1 MLSGILLVDKPTG
14 PTSHTVVSAARKS
27 LGLKKVGHAG
37 TLDPMASGL
46 LTLGVGPGTKL
57 LTYLV
62 GADKRYTATIRLGQS
77 SSTDD
82 AEGEL
87 SAMAPADEVEAITD
101 EQVHAGL
108 QQMVGQIEQVPS
120 TVSAIN
126 VNGKR
131 AYDLARS
138 GEEVTLEART
148 VTIYSIDVGSITR
161 RDGFIDVDVDVHC
174 SSGTYIRAIARDLG
188 QQLGLGGHLTAL
200 RRTSVGPFSVADGC
214 SMENISAERLR
225 PLAEVAG
232 NVMPVITVTRAQ
244 SIELGH
250 GKTLFLENP
259 EGVGPGSPVACVDE
273 GGRLVAIISI
283 ESGRSR
289 ILVGFPAE

>member
-82 AEGEL
+82 AEGDL
-87 SAMAPADEVEAITD
+87 SAMALANEVSAITD

-108 QQMVGQIEQVPS
+108 SHMVGQIEQGPS
-120 TVSAIN
+120 TVSAIK

-138 GEEVTLEART
+138 GEEVTLAART

-161 RDGFIDVDVDVHC
+161 RDGVIDVDVDVHC

-214 SMENISAERLR
+214 SIENISVERLR

>member
-14 PTSHTVVSAARKS
+14 PTSHTVVSAARKA

-62 GADKRYTATIRLGQS
+62 GADKRYTSTIRLGQS

-82 AEGEL
+82 AEGDL
-87 SAMAPADEVEAITD
+87 SAMAPANEVAAITD
-101 EQVHAGL
+101 EQIHAGL
-108 QQMVGQIEQVPS
+108 NNMVGQIEQVPS
-120 TVSAIN
+120 TVSAIK

-138 GEEVTLEART
+138 GEEVTLIART

-161 RDGFIDVDVDVHC
+161 RDGVIDVDVDVHC

-214 SMENISAERLR
+214 SIENISAERLR

-250 GKTLFLENP
+250 GKTLFLDNP

>member
-1 MLSGILLVDKPTG
+1 VLSGILLVDKPTG
-14 PTSHTVVSAARKS
+14 PTSHTVVSAARKA

-62 GADKRYTATIRLGQS
+62 GADKRYTAKIRLGQS

-87 SAMAPADEVEAITD
+87 SGVASSEEVSAVTD
-101 EQVHAGL
+101 DLIRSGL
-108 QQMVGQIEQVPS
+108 EGMVGQIEQVPS
-120 TVSAIN
+120 TVSAIK

-131 AYDLARS
+131 AYDLARA
-138 GEEVTLEART
+138 GEEVTLAART
-148 VTIYSIDVGSITR
+148 VTIHSIDVGSVNR
-161 RDGFIDVDVDVHC
+161 ADGVIDVDVDVHC

-188 QQLGLGGHLTAL
+188 EALRVGGHLTAL
-200 RRTSVGPFSVADGC
+200 RRVSVGPFDVADGC
-214 SMENISAERLR
+214 GIDEISADRLL
-225 PLAEVAG
+225 PLAAVASQ
-232 NVMPVITVTRAQ
+232 VMPAVTVSHAQ
-244 SIELGH
+244 SVELGH
-250 GKTLFLENP
+250 GKTLFIDAP
-259 EGVGPGSPVACVDE
+259 ADIAPGAPVGCIDE
-273 GGRLVAIISI
+273 SGRLVAIVSI

-289 ILVGFPAE
+289 ILVGFPAQ

>member
-14 PTSHTVVSAARKS
+14 PTSHTVVSAARKA

-57 LTYLV
+57 LTYRV
-62 GADKRYTATIRLGQS
+62 GADTRYTATIRLGQS

-82 AEGEL
+82 AEGDL
-87 SAMAPADEVEAITD
+87 SDTAPAEDVEAITD

-120 TVSAIN
+120 TVSAIK

-138 GEEVTLEART
+138 GEEVTLAART
-148 VTIYSIDVGSITR
+148 VTIYSIDVGSIIR
-161 RDGFIDVDVDVHC
+161 HDGVIDVDVDVHC

-188 QQLGLGGHLTAL
+188 QKLGIGGHLTAL

-250 GKTLFLENP
+250 GKTLFLDNP
-259 EGVGPGSPVACVDE
+259 EGVGPGSPVGCVDE

>member
-14 PTSHTVVSAARKS
+14 PTSHTVVSAARKA

-46 LTLGVGPGTKL
+46 LTLGVGSGTKL

-62 GADKRYTATIRLGQS
+62 GADKRYTGTIRLGHS

-108 QQMVGQIEQVPS
+108 QQMVGKIEQVPS
-120 TVSAIN
+120 TVSAIK

-138 GEEVTLEART
+138 GEKVTLEART
-148 VTIYSIDVGSITR
+148 VTIYSIAIDSITR
-161 RDGFIDVDVDVHC
+161 RDGVIDVDVDVHC

-200 RRTSVGPFSVADGC
+200 RRTSVGPFSVTDGC
-214 SMENISAERLR
+214 SIENISAERLR
-225 PLAEVAG
+225 PLAEIAG
-232 NVMPVITVTRAQ
+232 KVMPAITVTRAQ

-259 EGVGPGSPVACVDE
+259 EGVGPGNPVACVDE

>member
-14 PTSHTVVSAARKS
+14 PTSHTVVSAARKA

-62 GADKRYTATIRLGQS
+62 GADKRYTSTIRLGQS

-82 AEGEL
+82 AEGDL
-87 SAMAPADEVEAITD
+87 SAMAPANEVASITD

-108 QQMVGQIEQVPS
+108 NNMVGQIEQVPS
-120 TVSAIN
+120 TVSAIK

-138 GEEVTLEART
+138 GEEVTLIART

-161 RDGFIDVDVDVHC
+161 RDDVIDVDVDVHC

-200 RRTSVGPFSVADGC
+200 RRTSVGPISVADGC
-214 SMENISAERLR
+214 SIENISAERLR
-225 PLAEVAG
+225 PLAEIAG
-232 NVMPVITVTRAQ
+232 KVMPVITVTRAQ

-250 GKTLFLENP
+250 GKTLFLDNP
-259 EGVGPGSPVACVDE
+259 EGVGPGSPVGCVDE